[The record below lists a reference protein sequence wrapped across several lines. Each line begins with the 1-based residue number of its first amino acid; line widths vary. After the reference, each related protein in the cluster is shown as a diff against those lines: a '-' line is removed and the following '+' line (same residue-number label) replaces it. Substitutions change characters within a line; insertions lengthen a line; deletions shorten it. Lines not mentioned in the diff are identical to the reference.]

1 MPKPISYRIPNYVFR
16 IPYFEFSIRFC
27 PQKTNS
33 IGLNVEND
41 CGSVRDISVSF
52 SSLLVVLGV
61 VGAVLSHTHVYLIV
75 GTWVVYIPHLRQCKR
90 GSSVATFRVQSCW
103 LQLGSVCVCCA
114 HPFFYLKPKW
124 VCGRAGKLIAYLCRD
139 PRDQH
144 PFLFVRHSLIWYS
157 LQCHI
162 FSLMK
167 WYRILSCVQERNV
180 TCDHYY
186 DVHIKLKF
194 FRYESSEIKFVW
206 YNLQILSVSQRY
218 LFESWV
224 WCAYKKKRSIEERVL
239 MIFLFTSMLRWLA
252 TPRWV
257 CLKEIEF

>member
-1 MPKPISYRIPNYVFR
+1 MGWSKQGTCSTRSSWGCTQPYSCVPYSWYMSCIYTTPKA
-16 IPYFEFSIRFC
+16 C
-27 PQKTNS
+27 K
-33 IGLNVEND
+33 
-41 CGSVRDISVSF
+41 
-52 SSLLVVLGV
+52 
-61 VGAVLSHTHVYLIV
+61 GAVQL
-75 GTWVVYIPHLRQCKR
+75 PHSEFRAAGC
-90 GSSVATFRVQSCW
+90 SSA
-103 LQLGSVCVCCA
+103 VCVCCA

-239 MIFLFTSMLRWLA
+239 MIFYLRL
-252 TPRWV
+252 
-257 CLKEIEF
+257 C